1 MVNDRHNGAKE
12 LKGLKSVAK
21 FIGANDIDR
30 ELLITD
36 KMYNTVCRA
45 NGTFIY
51 NVAEEYRKCLY
62 ALVNAEQ
69 KKRVFK
75 ELKKKVMNR

>member
-1 MVNDRHNGAKE
+1 MV
-12 LKGLKSVAK
+12 
-21 FIGANDIDR
+21 
-30 ELLITD
+30 LL
-36 KMYNTVCRA
+36 
-45 NGTFIY
+45 FIY